1 MRWAQETHERQ
12 RQTHEGDMTRDRHE
26 RYTMGEK
33 ERE

>member
-1 MRWAQETHERQ
+1 MHERQ

-33 ERE
+33 ERENER